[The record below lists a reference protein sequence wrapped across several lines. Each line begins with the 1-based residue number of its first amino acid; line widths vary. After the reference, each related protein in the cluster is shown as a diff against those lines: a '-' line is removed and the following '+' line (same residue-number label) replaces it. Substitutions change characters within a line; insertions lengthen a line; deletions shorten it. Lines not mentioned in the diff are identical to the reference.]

1 MSQKR
6 NQKRNEKRKKRNQ
19 EEEEEDI
26 DVDVEGE
33 QEEEL
38 RKGLLIKRYVCC
50 FIIEDNSLSR
60 FTDDSFNVDR
70 WVKDRGWRRRQLR
83 IWTWTGTSMRRKDQY
98 ENVLHPQFNLYK
110 RQQEWSIYPIFTTV
124 FWWLHLFLVLV
135 SDWKK
140 KSQKETL
147 KIQVKVILT
156 KIQQGNNLD
165 EEPKDKYETS
175 VHN

>member
-1 MSQKR
+1 MSQKG

-26 DVDVEGE
+26 EVDVEGE

-83 IWTWTGTSMRRKDQY
+83 IWTWTGTSMRRKDEY
-98 ENVLHPQFNLYK
+98 ETILHPQFNLYK

-124 FWWLHLFLVLV
+124 FWWLSLIPGSGFRLKKE
-135 SDWKK
+135 DTEK
-140 KSQKETL
+140 KSEDSSEDDSEENTAGEQPWRG
-147 KIQVKVILT
+147 T
-156 KIQQGNNLD
+156 KR
-165 EEPKDKYETS
+165 
-175 VHN
+175 